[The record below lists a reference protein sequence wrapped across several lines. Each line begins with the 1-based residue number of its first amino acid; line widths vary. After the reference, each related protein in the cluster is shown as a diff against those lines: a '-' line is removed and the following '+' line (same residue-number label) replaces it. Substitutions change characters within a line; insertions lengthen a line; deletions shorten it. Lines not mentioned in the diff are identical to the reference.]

1 MIKSLLII
9 FGLITAIMPM
19 FGQKPNVVILGVG
32 HSTQLIN
39 YNHQPAAI
47 RAFINK
53 VKPSA
58 ICIERSPEEFSR
70 NDFYEFTYEQ
80 QFAVIPYARENNIPL
95 YPVDWVPSETD
106 SDLGFGIKDLNV
118 PRFVRQK
125 EGFLGFTAFTEESDF
140 EDDLYFAEKE
150 DYIKRIASWYS
161 SQPEKT
167 AFDLPRRMFLYRTF
181 LQSKRIQK
189 VLDNY
194 SSRDTVL
201 VVIGA
206 FHKNDIENNL
216 IGQGYQIIQPSTFG
230 NTNQQEIN
238 EQFRKQD
245 GYSILSFNL
254 LGMQSQIRKVNE
266 KLVDYALAKLGN
278 DESIE
283 LEFFKIRRALVF
295 EKISSKQ
302 ALNQYQVLLG
312 KIDNE
317 NWSWTGVK
325 DVSRIDS
332 YFDPFGNLTLKERIR
347 LELAREYRKLLKYK
361 EFHDQ
366 IEIINS
372 GLNSYKKSML
382 NFYIEKYLN

>member
-1 MIKSLLII
+1 MIRSLLIL
-9 FGLITAIMPM
+9 FVLITAIIPT

-39 YNHQPAAI
+39 HNHQPAAI

-80 QFAVIPYARENNIPL
+80 QFVVVPYSRENNIPL

-106 SDLGFGIKDLNV
+106 SELGFGIKDLNV

-125 EGFLGFTAFTEESDF
+125 EGFLGFTTFTDDNDF
-140 EDDLYFAEKE
+140 KDDLYFSEKE
-150 DYIKRIASWYS
+150 DYIKRITSWYS

-167 AFDLPRRMFLYRTF
+167 ALDLPRRMFLYRTF
-181 LQSKRIQK
+181 LQSKRIKK
-189 VLDNY
+189 VLENY

-230 NTNQQEIN
+230 NINQQEIN

-254 LGMQSQIRKVNE
+254 LGMQSKIRKVNE
-266 KLVDYALAKLGN
+266 KLVDYAFAKLGN

-283 LEFFKIRRALVF
+283 LEFFKTRRALVF

-347 LELAREYRKLLKYK
+347 LELAREYRKLLKHK
-361 EFHDQ
+361 EFHNQ

-372 GLNSYKKSML
+372 GLNSYKRSML

>member
-1 MIKSLLII
+1 MIRNLLISI
-9 FGLITAIMPM
+9 TLITSTLAVL
-19 FGQKPNVVILGVG
+19 GQKPKVVILGVG

-80 QFAVIPYARENNIPL
+80 QFAVVPYAKENNIPL
-95 YPVDWVPSETD
+95 HPVDWIPSETD
-106 SDLGFGIKDLNV
+106 SELGFGIKDLSV

-125 EGFLGFTAFTEESDF
+125 EGFLGFTTFTEKSDF

-150 DYIKRIASWYS
+150 DYVKRIASWYS

-181 LQSKRIQK
+181 LQSRRIQK
-189 VLDNY
+189 VLENY
-194 SSRDTVL
+194 SSTDTIL

-216 IGQGYQIIQPSTFG
+216 MEQGYQIIQPSAFG
-230 NTNQQEIN
+230 NTNQQEID
-238 EQFRKQD
+238 EEFRKQD

-254 LGMQSQIRKVNE
+254 LGMQSQIEKTNE
-266 KLVDYALAKLGN
+266 KLVDYALAKFGN

-283 LEFFKIRRALVF
+283 LEFFKIRRAVVF
-295 EKISSKQ
+295 EKIPSKK
-302 ALNQYQVLLG
+302 ALNLYQVLLG
-312 KIDNE
+312 KIGNE
-317 NWSWTGVK
+317 NWSWNGVK
-325 DVSRIDS
+325 DETRIDS
-332 YFDPFGNLTLKERIR
+332 YFDPFGNLTLKDRIR
-347 LELAREYRKLLKYK
+347 LEIAREYRKLSK
-361 EFHDQ
+361 HNACQNQ

>member
-1 MIKSLLII
+1 MIRNLLI
-9 FGLITAIMPM
+9 LITLIISTITVL
-19 FGQKPNVVILGVG
+19 GQKPKVVILGVG

-80 QFAVIPYARENNIPL
+80 QFTVVPYAKENNIPL
-95 YPVDWVPSETD
+95 YPVDWIPSETD
-106 SDLGFGIKDLNV
+106 SELGFGIKDLNV
-118 PRFVRQK
+118 PGFIRQK
-125 EGFLGFTAFTEESDF
+125 EGFLGFTTFTEKSDF

-150 DYIKRIASWYS
+150 DYVKRIASWYS

-181 LQSKRIQK
+181 LQSRRIQK
-189 VLDNY
+189 VLENY
-194 SSRDTVL
+194 SSTDTIL
-201 VVIGA
+201 VIIGA

-216 IGQGYQIIQPSTFG
+216 MEQGYQIIQPSTFG
-230 NTNQQEIN
+230 NTNQQEIDD
-238 EQFRKQD
+238 QFRKQD
-245 GYSILSFNL
+245 GYSILSFNF

-266 KLVDYALAKLGN
+266 KLVDYALANFGN

-283 LEFFKIRRALVF
+283 LEFFKIRRAVVF
-295 EKISSKQ
+295 EKIPSKK
-302 ALNQYQVLLG
+302 ALNLYQVLLG
-312 KIDNE
+312 KIGNE
-317 NWSWTGVK
+317 NWSWNGVK
-325 DVSRIDS
+325 DETRIDS
-332 YFDPFGNLTLKERIR
+332 YFDPFGNLTLKDRIR
-347 LELAREYRKLLKYK
+347 LEIAREYRKLSK
-361 EFHDQ
+361 HNACQNQ

>member
-1 MIKSLLII
+1 MIRNLLI
-9 FGLITAIMPM
+9 LINLIASTLAVL
-19 FGQKPNVVILGVG
+19 GQKPKVVILGVG

-80 QFAVIPYARENNIPL
+80 QFAVVPYAKENNIPL
-95 YPVDWVPSETD
+95 YPVDWIPSETD
-106 SDLGFGIKDLNV
+106 SELGFGIKDLSV

-125 EGFLGFTAFTEESDF
+125 EGFLGFTTFTEKSDF

-150 DYIKRIASWYS
+150 DYVKRIASWYS

-181 LQSKRIQK
+181 LQSRRIQK
-189 VLDNY
+189 VLENY
-194 SSRDTVL
+194 SSTDTIL
-201 VVIGA
+201 VIIGA

-216 IGQGYQIIQPSTFG
+216 MEQGYQIIQPSTFG
-230 NTNQQEIN
+230 NTNQQEID
-238 EQFRKQD
+238 EEFRKQD

-254 LGMQSQIRKVNE
+254 LGMQSQIEKTNE
-266 KLVDYALAKLGN
+266 KLVDYALAKFGN

-283 LEFFKIRRALVF
+283 LEFFKIRRAVVF
-295 EKISSKQ
+295 EKIPSKK
-302 ALNQYQVLLG
+302 ALNLYQVLLG
-312 KIDNE
+312 KIGNE
-317 NWSWTGVK
+317 NWSWNGVK
-325 DVSRIDS
+325 DETRIDS
-332 YFDPFGNLTLKERIR
+332 YFDPFGNLTLKDRIR
-347 LELAREYRKLLKYK
+347 LEVAREYRKLSK
-361 EFHDQ
+361 HNACQNQ

>member
-1 MIKSLLII
+1 MIKSLLILCSL
-9 FGLITAIMPM
+9 FTATMPM
-19 FGQKPNVVILGVG
+19 LGQKPNVVILGVG

-39 YNHQPAAI
+39 YNHQSAAI

-80 QFAVIPYARENNIPL
+80 QFAVVPYARENKIPL
-95 YPVDWVPSETD
+95 HPVDWIPSDTD
-106 SDLGFGIKDLNV
+106 SELGFGIKDLNV

-125 EGFLGFTAFTEESDF
+125 DGFLGFTIFTEESDF
-140 EDDLYFAEKE
+140 EDDLYFTEKE

-189 VLDNY
+189 VLENY
-194 SSRDTVL
+194 SSHDTVL

-216 IGQGYQIIQPSTFG
+216 KEQGYQIIQPSAFG
-230 NTNQQEIN
+230 NINQQEIDD
-238 EQFRKQD
+238 QFRKQD

-266 KLVDYALAKLGN
+266 KLVDYALANFGN

-283 LEFFKIRRALVF
+283 LEFFKIRRAVVF
-295 EKISSKQ
+295 EKISSKK
-302 ALNQYQVLLG
+302 ALDLYQDLLD
-312 KIDNE
+312 KIGNE

-325 DVSRIDS
+325 DETRIDS
-332 YFDPFGNLTLKERIR
+332 YFDPFGNLTLKDRIR
-347 LELAREYRKLLKYK
+347 LELAREYRKLLKHK
-361 EFHDQ
+361 EFHNQ

>member
-1 MIKSLLII
+1 MIRSLLIL
-9 FGLITAIMPM
+9 FVLITAIMPT

-39 YNHQPAAI
+39 HNHQPAAI
-47 RAFINK
+47 RAFISK

-80 QFAVIPYARENNIPL
+80 QFVVVPYSRENNIPL

-106 SDLGFGIKDLNV
+106 SELGFGIKDLNV

-125 EGFLGFTAFTEESDF
+125 EGFLGFTTFTEDNDF
-140 EDDLYFAEKE
+140 EDDLYFTEKE
-150 DYIKRIASWYS
+150 EYIKRITSWYS

-167 AFDLPRRMFLYRTF
+167 ALDLPRRMFLYRTF

-189 VLDNY
+189 VLENY

-230 NTNQQEIN
+230 NINQQEIN

-254 LGMQSQIRKVNE
+254 LGMQSKIRKVNE
-266 KLVDYALAKLGN
+266 KLVDYAFAKLGN

-347 LELAREYRKLLKYK
+347 LELAREYRKLLKHK
-361 EFHDQ
+361 EFHNQ

-372 GLNSYKKSML
+372 GLNSYKRSML

>member
-1 MIKSLLII
+1 MAVL
-9 FGLITAIMPM
+9 
-19 FGQKPNVVILGVG
+19 GQKPKVVILGVG

-80 QFAVIPYARENNIPL
+80 QFAVVPYAKENNIPL
-95 YPVDWVPSETD
+95 YPVDWTPSETD
-106 SDLGFGIKDLNV
+106 SELGFGIKDLSV

-125 EGFLGFTAFTEESDF
+125 EGFLGFTTFTEKRDF

-150 DYIKRIASWYS
+150 DYVKRIASWYS

-181 LQSKRIQK
+181 LQSRRIQK
-189 VLDNY
+189 VLENY
-194 SSRDTVL
+194 SSTDTIL

-216 IGQGYQIIQPSTFG
+216 MEQGYQIIQPSTFG
-230 NTNQQEIN
+230 NTNQQEID
-238 EQFRKQD
+238 EEFRKQD

-254 LGMQSQIRKVNE
+254 LGMQSQIEKTNE
-266 KLVDYALAKLGN
+266 KLVDYALAKFGN

-283 LEFFKIRRALVF
+283 LEFFKIRRAVVF
-295 EKISSKQ
+295 EKIPSKK
-302 ALNQYQVLLG
+302 ALNLYQVLLG

-317 NWSWTGVK
+317 NWSWNGVK
-325 DVSRIDS
+325 DETRIDS
-332 YFDPFGNLTLKERIR
+332 YFDPFGNLTLKDRIR
-347 LELAREYRKLLKYK
+347 LEVAREYRKLSK
-361 EFHDQ
+361 HNACQNQ

>member
-1 MIKSLLII
+1 MIRNLLI
-9 FGLITAIMPM
+9 LINLIASTLAVL
-19 FGQKPNVVILGVG
+19 GQKPKVVILGVG

-80 QFAVIPYARENNIPL
+80 QFAVVPYAKENNIPL
-95 YPVDWVPSETD
+95 YPVDWTPSETD
-106 SDLGFGIKDLNV
+106 SELGFGIKDLSV

-125 EGFLGFTAFTEESDF
+125 EGFLGFTTFTEKRDF

-150 DYIKRIASWYS
+150 DYVKRIASWYS

-181 LQSKRIQK
+181 LQSRRIQK
-189 VLDNY
+189 VLENY
-194 SSRDTVL
+194 SSTDTIL

-216 IGQGYQIIQPSTFG
+216 MEQGYQIIQPSTFG
-230 NTNQQEIN
+230 NTNQQEID
-238 EQFRKQD
+238 EEFRKQD

-254 LGMQSQIRKVNE
+254 LGMQSQIEKTNE
-266 KLVDYALAKLGN
+266 KLVDYALAKFGN

-283 LEFFKIRRALVF
+283 LEFFKIRRAVVF
-295 EKISSKQ
+295 EKIPSKK
-302 ALNQYQVLLG
+302 ALNLYQVLLG

-317 NWSWTGVK
+317 NWSWNGVK
-325 DVSRIDS
+325 DETRIDS
-332 YFDPFGNLTLKERIR
+332 YFDPFGNLTLKDRIR
-347 LELAREYRKLLKYK
+347 LEVAREYRKLSK
-361 EFHDQ
+361 HNACQNQ

>member
-1 MIKSLLII
+1 MIRNLLI
-9 FGLITAIMPM
+9 LINLIASTLAVL
-19 FGQKPNVVILGVG
+19 GQKPKVVILGVG

-80 QFAVIPYARENNIPL
+80 QFAVVPYAKENNIPL
-95 YPVDWVPSETD
+95 YPVDWIPSETD
-106 SDLGFGIKDLNV
+106 SELGFGIKDLSV

-125 EGFLGFTAFTEESDF
+125 EGFLGFTTFTEKRDF

-150 DYIKRIASWYS
+150 DYVKRITSWYS

-181 LQSKRIQK
+181 LQSRRIQK
-189 VLDNY
+189 VLENY
-194 SSRDTVL
+194 SSTDTIL

-216 IGQGYQIIQPSTFG
+216 MEQGYQIIQPSAFG
-230 NTNQQEIN
+230 NTNQQEID
-238 EQFRKQD
+238 EEFRKQD

-254 LGMQSQIRKVNE
+254 LGMQSQIEKTNE
-266 KLVDYALAKLGN
+266 KLVDYAFAKFGN

-283 LEFFKIRRALVF
+283 LEFFKIRRAVVF
-295 EKISSKQ
+295 EKIPSKK
-302 ALNQYQVLLG
+302 ALNLYQVLLG
-312 KIDNE
+312 KIGNE
-317 NWSWTGVK
+317 NWSWNGVK
-325 DVSRIDS
+325 DETRIDS
-332 YFDPFGNLTLKERIR
+332 YFDPFGNLTLKDRIR
-347 LELAREYRKLLKYK
+347 LEIAREYRKLSK
-361 EFHDQ
+361 HNACQNQ